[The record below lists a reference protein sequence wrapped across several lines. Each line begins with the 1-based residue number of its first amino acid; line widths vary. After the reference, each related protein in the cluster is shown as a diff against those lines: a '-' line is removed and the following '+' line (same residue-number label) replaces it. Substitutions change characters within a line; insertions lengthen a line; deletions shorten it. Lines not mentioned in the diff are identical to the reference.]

1 MIQKR
6 WKQRFQNYE
15 NSFKL
20 LERTN
25 NIKNPSEAEQGGLI
39 QFYEVSFELAWKT
52 LKDYLESEGFIV
64 KSPRQTIK
72 QAFQMEIIEDG
83 EKWLEALDDRNLTT
97 HIYNSEIA
105 ERVVKRIKNDYYP
118 LLKKLYNYLKVI

>member
-97 HIYNSEIA
+97 HIYDSEIA